1 MSRYEEKN
9 PKKLRIL
16 LDFLCFCVLACLLL
30 LITLFVRM
38 RTMQEDHRT
47 AESVAASEYEQ
58 LEADLRQEL
67 NEQTESHNKALTA
80 MERKAYAA
88 ELLSLAQKAYHEGN
102 TRKFQGYMATLEGY
116 KDALSSKTYE
126 IYEQLELKLRG

>member
-47 AESVAASEYEQ
+47 AESVAASEHTQ
-58 LEADLRQEL
+58 LESELRQEL
-67 NEQTESHNKALTA
+67 QEQSESHNNALTA

-88 ELLSLAQKAYHEGN
+88 ELLSLAEKAYYEGN

-116 KDALSSKTYE
+116 KDALSSETYE